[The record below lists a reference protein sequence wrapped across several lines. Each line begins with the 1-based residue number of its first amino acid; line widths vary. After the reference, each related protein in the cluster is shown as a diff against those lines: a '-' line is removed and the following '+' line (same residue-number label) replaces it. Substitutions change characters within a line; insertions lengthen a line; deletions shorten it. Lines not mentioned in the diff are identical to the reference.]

1 MIKGRLLTPEDY
13 AHVETDESKDEDNIN
28 NALITE
34 STAEQLGIDKLNVL
48 YKDLQ
53 IIPVGIVKD
62 FHSESFHKNRVPTVI
77 LAKEFDRGNI
87 LMKVKEGQEQQ
98 TIQSAL
104 KILQKT
110 YPDKLISFNWVDD
123 LIAKQYEKENKQVQ
137 LFVLFSA
144 LTLLISTLGITGLIM
159 QSLEQRTKE
168 IGIRKVLGA
177 SVTDI
182 SHLFSKDYLTL
193 IVLSVLVASPIAWY
207 FSHKWLEDYAYKIE
221 VQWWFFITAG
231 LSLLFVSMIT
241 VNIQTI
247 RAALV
252 NPVDSLRDE

>member
-1 MIKGRLLTPEDY
+1 
-13 AHVETDESKDEDNIN
+13 
-28 NALITE
+28 
-34 STAEQLGIDKLNVL
+34 
-48 YKDLQ
+48 
-53 IIPVGIVKD
+53 
-62 FHSESFHKNRVPTVI
+62 
-77 LAKEFDRGNI
+77 
-87 LMKVKEGQEQQ
+87 
-98 TIQSAL
+98 
-104 KILQKT
+104 
-110 YPDKLISFNWVDD
+110 
-123 LIAKQYEKENKQVQ
+123 
-137 LFVLFSA
+137 
-144 LTLLISTLGITGLIM
+144 M